1 MYRTERTM
9 HLGTSLRP
17 LCAVRMLRCCGEEA
31 WRGPNQVENS
41 TVVVTRGPVIR
52 IPHLNSG
59 LNHGGSAGYTN
70 GHKGGGS
77 WVLHHSK
84 GE

>member
-1 MYRTERTM
+1 MERAKSSRKQ
-9 HLGTSLRP
+9 HCSSNPGTRSIQ
-17 LCAVRMLRCCGEEA
+17 MI
-31 WRGPNQVENS
+31 Q
-41 TVVVTRGPVIR
+41 
-52 IPHLNSG
+52 IPHLNWG

-70 GHKGGGS
+70 GHNGVGS